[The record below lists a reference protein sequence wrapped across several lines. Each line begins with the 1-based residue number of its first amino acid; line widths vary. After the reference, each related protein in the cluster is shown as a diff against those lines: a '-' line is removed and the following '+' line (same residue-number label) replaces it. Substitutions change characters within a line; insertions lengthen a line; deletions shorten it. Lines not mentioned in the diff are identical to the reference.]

1 MRPPRLARH
10 PHRVVLVRPEI
21 LVMFLLLA
29 LYGGNG
35 ATQPPTPRPVSPEVD
50 VTFVSAEIIRFP
62 APIHLGAGPTAITYQ
77 EALVL
82 KLRVDRR
89 AFDALPPSM
98 DPYLYIGGREVRI
111 FHIDRDE
118 SRNDLTLT
126 FHIRDW
132 TQLTEGAPF
141 VLTIDHGAP
150 VRDPDR
156 FARVVGPRFSR
167 QLIVDKR

>member
-1 MRPPRLARH
+1 M
-10 PHRVVLVRPEI
+10 VVCLVI
-21 LVMFLLLA
+21 AVC
-29 LYGGNG
+29 GGDG
-35 ATQPPTPRPVSPEVD
+35 AAQPAAPQPVSPEVD
-50 VTFVSAEIIRFP
+50 VTFVSAEIVRFP
-62 APIHLGAGPTAITYQ
+62 APIRLGGGIGTLDYQ

-82 KLRVDRR
+82 KLRVDRQ

-98 DPYLYIGGREVRI
+98 DPYLYIGGREFRI

-126 FHIRDW
+126 FHVRNW
-132 TQLTEGAPF
+132 EQLAEGAPF

-150 VRDPDR
+150 VRDPGR
-156 FARVVGPRFSR
+156 FARVSGPRFSR